1 MTDGLVG
8 GDSNQNGP
16 ADAARPVVRLPGS
29 LSLVLP
35 AHNEESNIQYVI
47 DDALR
52 ALPRFTDTFEIIVV
66 NDGSR
71 DKTRTIVEDFA
82 AADGRIKPVHHQQN
96 QGYGAALRSGFAATT
111 GDHVM
116 FMDADRQFDIN
127 DLALLSPFVS
137 SFDVVAGIRR
147 ERNDPLVRRL
157 NAEIFN
163 VVVRILFGVHLRDID
178 CAFKVFRGDLLRSLT
193 LNAPGAL
200 INTEMQAKLRRK
212 GATVQQV
219 AVHHFPRVAGTATG
233 GNWRV
238 IVRAMG
244 ETLILFADLHQGETT
259 EDEQHRSP
267 FRILGDVASAFGA
280 FAARAIGHMVRQ
292 VAARR

>member
-1 MTDGLVG
+1 MISDAVDVDRPDRT
-8 GDSNQNGP
+8 GDSIS
-16 ADAARPVVRLPGS
+16 DPVTRLPGS

-35 AHNEESNIQYVI
+35 AHNEEANIRYVVA
-47 DDALR
+47 DALQT
-52 ALPRFTDTFEIIVV
+52 LPRFTNTFEIVVV

-71 DKTRTIVEDFA
+71 DKTGAIIEELA
-82 AADGRIKPVHHQQN
+82 AGNQHVIPVHHQQN
-96 QGYGAALRSGFAATT
+96 QGYGGALRSGFAVTT

-116 FMDADRQFDIN
+116 FMDADRQFDID
-127 DLALLSPFVS
+127 DLALLSPFVARY
-137 SFDVVAGIRR
+137 DVVAGIRR
-147 ERNDPLVRRL
+147 ERNDPLIRRL
-157 NAEIFN
+157 NAEVFN

-178 CAFKVFRGDLLRSLT
+178 CAFKIFRGDLLRSLT

-219 AVHHFPRVAGTATG
+219 AVHHYPRVAGTATG

-244 ETLILFADLHQGETT
+244 ETLILFADLHQGETGA
-259 EDEQHRSP
+259 DEQHRSATGIA
-267 FRILGDVASAFGA
+267 RDVATAFGT
-280 FAARAIGHMVRQ
+280 FAARALGHLVRRLG
-292 VAARR
+292 VKR